1 MARRRR
7 KGKSRKWFQR
17 VAVAIL
23 LVPALYLVAAL
34 VGSLVPVNRDW
45 AEPAHGTTVYLA
57 DNGIHAD
64 IVMPIAAQ
72 GLDWRRDFPPGD
84 FARADPNASFIA
96 FGSGERRVYLDTP
109 TWWDLTPRT
118 LWSAVA
124 GGNRVMHVEYVPS
137 PAYAV
142 REIRLRP
149 QEYRRLWAAIRADL
163 VRDRTGRPVRIDHRG
178 YGPFDAF
185 YEATGKANA
194 IRTCNAVAAHW
205 LRLAGVKTSLWPPF
219 VKGLTWR
226 YRKSSWLTLVAQKP
240 YST

>member
-1 MARRRR
+1 MPKIRIHGRIPTSRPMLPPWPPAGAAWIMLMRIGGLDMKVNCFPLNLSLAPNDRPPDGLWQGWSGRLDSNQRPPHPQCDALPGCATPRLGRAHLGSATSQGKVRAGVRVARRRR

-23 LVPALYLVAAL
+23 LVPALYLLAAL

-64 IVMPIAAQ
+64 IVMPIAAH

-109 TWWDLTPRT
+109 TWWDLT
-118 LWSAVA
+118 
-124 GGNRVMHVEYVPS
+124 
-137 PAYAV
+137 
-142 REIRLRP
+142 
-149 QEYRRLWAAIRADL
+149 
-163 VRDRTGRPVRIDHRG
+163 
-178 YGPFDAF
+178 
-185 YEATGKANA
+185 
-194 IRTCNAVAAHW
+194 
-205 LRLAGVKTSLWPPF
+205 
-219 VKGLTWR
+219 
-226 YRKSSWLTLVAQKP
+226 
-240 YST
+240 